1 MARSKE
7 PIVWSLFAAG
17 GGLSAFVL
25 PILIVVT
32 GIALPLGWT
41 SAAELREL
49 IVHPLTR
56 LFLFAV
62 IFLSLFHWA
71 HRFRFFLMDLGL
83 RALNGFMAVL
93 FYGAAIIGTIF
104 AAISLWQL

>member
-25 PILIVVT
+25 PIMIVLT
-32 GIALPLGWT
+32 GFAVPLGWT
-41 SAAELREL
+41 SADQLREL
-49 IVHPLTR
+49 IVHPLAR
-56 LFLFAV
+56 LLLFAV

-71 HRFRFFLMDLGL
+71 HRFRFFLVDLGL
-83 RALNGFMAVL
+83 KALNGLFAVL
-93 FYGAAIIGTIF
+93 FYGAAIVGTVI
-104 AAISLWQL
+104 AALALWQL